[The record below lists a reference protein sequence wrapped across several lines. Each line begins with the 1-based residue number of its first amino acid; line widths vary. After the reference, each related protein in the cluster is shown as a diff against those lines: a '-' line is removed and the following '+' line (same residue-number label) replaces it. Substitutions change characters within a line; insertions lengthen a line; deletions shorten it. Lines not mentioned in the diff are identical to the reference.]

1 MIEKRVRVRVGAGVG
16 AFVLSLTSSAGL
28 WNGAANAQAQS
39 EASVALPEVVV
50 TAPKGKTQATKKK
63 KAKSPQAIRVQAA
76 KAAPAATTPPTTQ
89 SEQTGSA
96 ETATGRVKGIVA
108 TRSATG
114 TKTDTPLIETSQSI
128 SVITADRME
137 QQAVTSVT
145 DALAYT
151 AGVRAGTFGVD
162 SRYDWINIRGF
173 SAYTPGFFVDGM
185 MERNTGGWGIW
196 KVEPYGAERIEV
208 LKGPPS
214 VLYGQ
219 ANPGGLINVVS
230 KRPLDEPLYET
241 GLEIGNHGRVQGTF
255 DFSAP
260 VTQDGK
266 LSYRLTGVVLDTDSQ
281 VDFADQK
288 RGFIAPAV
296 TWRPNANTTLTVL
309 GQYLREDAI
318 PSLQFLPDKGTLLPN
333 PNGKI
338 RRSLYTG
345 EPDYD
350 RFEHEQWS
358 AGYML
363 EHRFDDVWKVRQNL
377 RYSEVSLDY
386 KTLYGAGLADD
397 PSEQLLNRGSMKT
410 LEHTASFTTDNQVQ
424 ADFMTGAIGNT
435 VLAGLDYQRHK
446 FDMRTGFGSGDPLNM
461 YHPVYGTLVVDPPLE
476 VYDNDTTLSQVGLYL
491 QEQAKIDRWV
501 LTLGG
506 RYDWAETYVDDRL
519 TDSTLDKKDGAF
531 TWRGGILYHAD
542 NGLAP
547 YFSYSESF
555 LPSIELNPT
564 TNNLFGPETGKQYE
578 VGIKYQPLNQKALYT
593 LAAFD
598 ITRQNYITYDSIGT
612 PHASG
617 EVRSRGLEFEATT
630 ELARGL
636 DLIAAYTWIPDFRM
650 VSSSLSEEIGKRDP
664 TVAEH
669 MASLWLHYR
678 FQSGA
683 LKGFGFGG
691 GVRYIGE
698 TFGNWANTISVPSY
712 TLFDG
717 VVDYE
722 VDDWRFAVNV
732 TNIGDTETL
741 SCSDT
746 CYFGPDRTIIASI
759 RRRW

>member
-1 MIEKRVRVRVGAGVG
+1 MIEKRARVRVGAGAG
-16 AFVLSLTSSAGL
+16 AFVFGLTFSSGL
-28 WNGAANAQAQS
+28 WSGVANAQAQS
-39 EASVALPEVVV
+39 APPVTLPEVVV
-50 TAPKGKTQATKKK
+50 TAPKAPERKATKKK
-63 KAKSPQAIRVQAA
+63 PKTPVQTA
-76 KAAPAATTPPTTQ
+76 KAAPAAVAPTTAQ
-89 SEQTGSA
+89 SEQTGTV
-96 ETATGRVKGIVA
+96 ETATGPVKGIVA

-114 TKTDTPLIETSQSI
+114 TKTDAPLIETSQSI
-128 SVITADRME
+128 SVITADRMQ

-185 MERNTGGWGIW
+185 LERNTGGWGIW
-196 KVEPYGAERIEV
+196 KVEPYSAERIEV

-219 ANPGGLINVVS
+219 ANPGGLINIVS

-241 GLEIGNHGRVQGTF
+241 GLEIGNHGRVEGTF
-255 DFSAP
+255 DFSGP

-266 LSYRLTGVVLDTDSQ
+266 VSYRLTGVVLDTDSQ
-281 VDFADQK
+281 VDFAEQK

-296 TWRPNANTTLTVL
+296 TWRPNADTTLTML
-309 GQYLREDAI
+309 GQYLREDDI
-318 PSLQFLPDKGTLLPN
+318 PSLQFLPAQGTLLPN

-338 RRSLYTG
+338 GRSFYTG

-350 RFEHEQWS
+350 RFEQEQWS
-358 AGYML
+358 VGYML
-363 EHRFDDVWKVRQNL
+363 EHRFDDVWKVRQNV
-377 RYSEVSLDY
+377 RYSDVSLDY
-386 KTLYGAGLADD
+386 KTLYGAGLDADD
-397 PSEQLLNRGSMKT
+397 PTEQLLARGSMKT
-410 LEHTASFTTDNQVQ
+410 NEHTASFTNDNQVQ

-435 VLAGLDYQRHK
+435 VLAGLDYQHHTI
-446 FDMRTGFGSGDPLNM
+446 DMRTGFGDGDPLNM
-461 YHPVYGTLVVDPPLE
+461 FHPVYGVPVIDPPVN
-476 VYDNDTTLSQVGLYL
+476 VYDNDTTLNQLGLYL

-506 RYDWAETYVDDRL
+506 RYDWAETHVDDRL
-519 TDSTLDKKDGAF
+519 PDSSTLDKKDEAF

-547 YFSYSESF
+547 YFSYSQSF
-555 LPSIELNPT
+555 FPSINMNPNT
-564 TNNLFGPETGKQYE
+564 GNLFDPETGQQYE
-578 VGIKYQPLNQKALYT
+578 AGLKYQPPGQKALYT
-593 LAAFD
+593 FAAFD
-598 ITRQNYITYDSIGT
+598 ITRQNYVTYDNIGT

-630 ELARGL
+630 ELTRGL
-636 DLIAAYTWIPDFRM
+636 DLIAAYTWIPDFTM
-650 VSSSLSEEIGKRDP
+650 VSSSNPDEVGMRDP
-664 TVAEH
+664 SVAEH

-678 FQSGA
+678 FQSGS
-683 LKGFGFGG
+683 LKGVGFGG

-698 TFGNWANTISVPSY
+698 TFGDWANTISVPAY

-717 VVDYE
+717 VIDYE
-722 VDDWRFAVNV
+722 IDDWRFAVNV

-741 SCSDT
+741 TCSDT
-746 CYFGPDRTIIASI
+746 CYYGADRTIIASI